1 MIEAYLVAH
10 TGFVVVWLFMIHFT
24 LKNLNATIEAIE
36 MPKLDVPEL
45 KFDNLADQLEDR
57 ILETIQNMRP
67 PSAIDHLAGMWGQI
81 MMMREQAKMM
91 KDGLLPNSDPN
102 EPEIVENR

>member
-24 LKNLNATIEAIE
+24 LKNLNATIEATEI
-36 MPKLDVPEL
+36 PKFDVPEL
-45 KFDNLADQLEDR
+45 HLDNLADQLEDR
-57 ILETIQNMRP
+57 ILDTIQNMRP

-91 KDGLLPNSDPN
+91 KDGLLPNSDEI